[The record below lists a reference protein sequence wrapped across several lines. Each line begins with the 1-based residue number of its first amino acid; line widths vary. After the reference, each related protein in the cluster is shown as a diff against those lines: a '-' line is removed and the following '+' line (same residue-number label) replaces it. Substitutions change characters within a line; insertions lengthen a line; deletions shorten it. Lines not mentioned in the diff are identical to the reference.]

1 MEHKTFQELNLSDDF
16 LFAKVMEDE
25 EILKPVIEKILGIR
39 IQRLTLVQPQKVIEI
54 KPEAKGIRL
63 DIFADDDKNNRYSVE
78 MQKCNEYNLDKRGRY
93 YHSMMDL
100 DLLRRGENYR
110 KLQKNCVIFICLFDP
125 FRQGRHR
132 YTFESRCMEVP
143 ELSLTDGLQ
152 TVFLSTRGTSA
163 DVDEDMMQFLRY
175 IECSTAETAES
186 SESSLV
192 KLLHEKVKHVKS
204 DEMREA
210 EYMKLLER
218 DEMNYER
225 GRDAGREEGIQAF
238 VLDNMEESVPRER
251 TIEKLMKRFALNE
264 EAAAAYYEKYG
275 EASE

>member
-1 MEHKTFQELNLSDDF
+1 
-16 LFAKVMEDE
+16 
-25 EILKPVIEKILGIR
+25 
-39 IQRLTLVQPQKVIEI
+39 
-54 KPEAKGIRL
+54 
-63 DIFADDDKNNRYSVE
+63 
-78 MQKCNEYNLDKRGRY
+78 
-93 YHSMMDL
+93 
-100 DLLRRGENYR
+100 
-110 KLQKNCVIFICLFDP
+110 
-125 FRQGRHR
+125 
-132 YTFESRCMEVP
+132 MEVP